1 MRIPILLGLIL
12 MIGCSDDNASVSN
25 NAANNATTNNSTN
38 NATAGCVP
46 DRAAWDSE
54 VSPLVQTH
62 CAVCHGAEPT
72 YGAPQEL
79 VTYESMLAM
88 RGTSSEADLVAGR
101 VAFGTMPPLGMP
113 GLPAADAQKLVSW
126 ASCGEQEVMPNA
138 GLTSTAPVFLAPEV
152 APVGGETID
161 MLADEFAVGEDVADL
176 YQCFTFQAGI
186 DADKFVRRIE
196 VVQDNRQVLHH
207 IVFLRDSGK
216 NAPTEPHNCVGMPPD
231 SEYLYAWAPGTGPI
245 QFPDGGFRI
254 QPGEQFVVQIH
265 YNNGAKVPNVK
276 DSSGIRMIV
285 GEPAGTEYGMI
296 APGPLAFVVPGK
308 TVKDV
313 TGSCVLTGDWKVLAG
328 MPHMH
333 ENGKDFEQVVIRA
346 DGTEEPFIRLENWS
360 FETQLFY
367 GLPVELKAGD
377 TLKTTCTFDN
387 QGLGAVTSGPRTQDE
402 MCFNFMYVT
411 PPPGDRYCDSGG
423 SQPVT
428 DIEYTPGVCAESG
441 ALEAPTLTQGAFVV
455 GQPAALTNGVLEDGI
470 YEMTSVEIW
479 RPSADTPIGS
489 IDLEASKILAKGQFV
504 MQNGE
509 FLIDM
514 KIASDV
520 IMEAGQRFAQENKVS
535 IRATRDLN
543 ITDSLEGEPV
553 CGATDRVSVPYEVTG
568 TQVEIA
574 FSGNAFGV
582 DFESRYKFEKQ

>member
-1 MRIPILLGLIL
+1 
-12 MIGCSDDNASVSN
+12 
-25 NAANNATTNNSTN
+25 
-38 NATAGCVP
+38 
-46 DRAAWDSE
+46 
-54 VSPLVQTH
+54 
-62 CAVCHGAEPT
+62 
-72 YGAPQEL
+72 
-79 VTYESMLAM
+79 
-88 RGTSSEADLVAGR
+88 
-101 VAFGTMPPLGMP
+101 
-113 GLPAADAQKLVSW
+113 
-126 ASCGEQEVMPNA
+126 
-138 GLTSTAPVFLAPEV
+138 
-152 APVGGETID
+152 
-161 MLADEFAVGEDVADL
+161 
-176 YQCFTFQAGI
+176 
-186 DADKFVRRIE
+186 
-196 VVQDNRQVLHH
+196 
-207 IVFLRDSGK
+207 
-216 NAPTEPHNCVGMPPD
+216 
-231 SEYLYAWAPGTGPI
+231 
-245 QFPDGGFRI
+245 
-254 QPGEQFVVQIH
+254 
-265 YNNGAKVPNVK
+265 
-276 DSSGIRMIV
+276 
-285 GEPAGTEYGMI
+285 
-296 APGPLAFVVPGK
+296 
-308 TVKDV
+308 
-313 TGSCVLTGDWKVLAG
+313 
-328 MPHMH
+328 
-333 ENGKDFEQVVIRA
+333 
-346 DGTEEPFIRLENWS
+346 
-360 FETQLFY
+360 
-367 GLPVELKAGD
+367 
-377 TLKTTCTFDN
+377 
-387 QGLGAVTSGPRTQDE
+387 

-489 IDLEASKILAKGQFV
+489 IDLEASKILGKGQFV